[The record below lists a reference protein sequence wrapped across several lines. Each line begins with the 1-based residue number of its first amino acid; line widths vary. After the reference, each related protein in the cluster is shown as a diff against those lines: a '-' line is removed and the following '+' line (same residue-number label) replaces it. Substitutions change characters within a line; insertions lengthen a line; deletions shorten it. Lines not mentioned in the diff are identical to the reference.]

1 VTIRVVDIH
10 AHMLVQAVEALVA
23 DRPERRE
30 ALRQQ
35 AEASSTESAEQNRA
49 LMKEYLPKLTD
60 VAVRLAAMDA
70 MGVDIQAVST
80 SPTQYYYW
88 ADPDLARNI
97 ARAANEHIAQV
108 CASHPD
114 RFVGL
119 AAVTLQHP
127 ELAAQ
132 QLVYAIKELGMRGCQ
147 ISTRIGETELADP
160 SHDVFWRQAEELGAV
175 VFVHPLGCT
184 LAERVRPYYL
194 TNIIGQPIET
204 TIALSHLIFGGTL
217 DRHPG
222 LKICAAH
229 GGGYLPS
236 YIGRSDH
243 GYRVR
248 PESRTMEKPPSEYL
262 KQIWFDSLVYTPG
275 GLEHLVREVGASQV
289 VIGTDYP
296 FDMGVERPLEQI
308 DATNLSE
315 ADRERVR
322 GANAMQLLRIES
334 P

>member
-1 VTIRVVDIH
+1 MTTKIVDIH
-10 AHMLVQAVEALVA
+10 AHMLVPKVEELVA
-23 DRPERRE
+23 ERPERRE
-30 ALRQQ
+30 AQRRQ
-35 AEASSTESAEQNRA
+35 AVASGAESAARNRA
-49 LMKEYLPKLTD
+49 LMTEYLPKLTD
-60 VAVRLAAMDA
+60 VDIRLAAMDA
-70 MGVDIQAVST
+70 MGVDVQAIST

-88 ADPDLARNI
+88 ADPDLAREI
-97 ARAANEHIAQV
+97 ANAANEHIAEV

-127 ELAAQ
+127 PLAAE
-132 QLVYAIKELGMRGCQ
+132 QLTRAVRELGLRGCQ
-147 ISTRIGETELADP
+147 ISTRIGDRELADP
-160 SHDVFWRQAEELGAV
+160 AHDVFWRRAEELGAV

-184 LAERVRPYYL
+184 LAERVQPYYL
-194 TNIIGQPIET
+194 SNVIGQPIET

-217 DRHPG
+217 DRHPR
-222 LKICAAH
+222 LKLCAAH

-248 PESRTMEKPPSEYL
+248 PEAATMQKRPSEYL
-262 KQIWFDSLVYTPG
+262 KQIWFDSLVYTPN

-315 ADRERVR
+315 ADRERIR
-322 GANAMQLLRIES
+322 GANAMHLLQIDET
-334 P
+334 